1 MSADEAVANDVD
13 GLGLSPRELELVR
26 SAYRVVVR
34 QGGHRVSLQDI
45 ADDAGVSKGLLL
57 YHFKTKDN
65 LLLAMMR
72 WALVRTAERIRD
84 NIATTDEPV
93 AALRAVLDAVWVR
106 PQANRDFYL
115 LYVDLV
121 EHAARVPQFGDLPA
135 MTVEIIEGMYA
146 EVIAQGA
153 EAGAFD
159 VADVAQAATEMRAF
173 IEGLFI
179 LWLQRDD
186 WESSH
191 AAMRERCEAGLLRL
205 LGAA

>member
-1 MSADEAVANDVD
+1 MSADEAVANDVE
-13 GLGLSPRELELVR
+13 GLGLSSRDLELVR

-34 QGGHRVSLQDI
+34 QGAHRVSLQDI

-57 YHFKTKDN
+57 YHFRTKDN

-72 WALVRTAERIRD
+72 WALMRTAERIRENVAGAD
-84 NIATTDEPV
+84 DPV
-93 AALRAVLDAVWVR
+93 GALHAVLDAIWVR

-115 LYVDLV
+115 LYIDLV

-135 MTVEIIEGMYA
+135 MTVDIVEGMYA
-146 EVIAQGA
+146 EVIDRGA
-153 EAGAFD
+153 RVGAFE
-159 VADVAQAATEMRAF
+159 VADVARAATEMRAW

-191 AAMRERCEAGLLRL
+191 AVMRERCEAGLLRL
-205 LGAA
+205 LGAR